1 MGAMKMI
8 LGSPFLEKLL
18 KNSFNV
24 FIYSPKSNECLTT
37 KFHNPTDK
45 TILYIHDT
53 IYYCKVFMFSCN
65 LVYVQK
71 Y

>member
-45 TILYIHDT
+45 IF
-53 IYYCKVFMFSCN
+53 YYCKVFMFSCN